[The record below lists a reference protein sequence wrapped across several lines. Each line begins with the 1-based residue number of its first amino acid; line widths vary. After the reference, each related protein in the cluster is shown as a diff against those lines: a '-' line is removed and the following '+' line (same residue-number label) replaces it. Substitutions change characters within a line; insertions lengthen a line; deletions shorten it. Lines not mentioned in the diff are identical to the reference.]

1 MRFYRG
7 TKVDWKGK
15 GRRGLTGSE
24 SRERIGDRENGGK
37 TGLQNEILARIQS
50 KTTVKKRAKK
60 QHEENRVKLGNP
72 RLMKRK
78 CPRKER
84 KKVVVERGKNPE

>member
-1 MRFYRG
+1 MRYWHEF
-7 TKVDWKGK
+7 KV
-15 GRRGLTGSE
+15 
-24 SRERIGDRENGGK
+24 REP
-37 TGLQNEILARIQS
+37 
-50 KTTVKKRAKK
+50 TVKKRAKK